1 MQATEAQG
9 VFTNYVDKIL
19 AFFNHLPTCAYILY
33 LINLDKRWNFWTNYP
48 PLLVNVVCECPLTVL
63 ILYILLKYISILPTI
78 HDFLLASIKS
88 ETLLKQVNY
97 YYNFWAIFQI
107 IVINN
112 AGYIQ
117 KCHHSNVIIAAL
129 TLTKCTKN
137 NFKKW

>member
-1 MQATEAQG
+1 MH
-9 VFTNYVDKIL
+9 F
-19 AFFNHLPTCAYILY
+19 CAMCQSRQL
-33 LINLDKRWNFWTNYP
+33 K
-48 PLLVNVVCECPLTVL
+48 LTVL
-63 ILYILLKYISILPTI
+63 IHILLKYIGILPTI

-97 YYNFWAIFQI
+97 YYNFLAIFQI

-137 NFKKW
+137 NFKKMVATIVKKSHFSAKEVRYLNTR